1 MPLLLS
7 ATSSYLGVRG
17 PEREEE
23 RREREREREGE
34 EEGGGNKTCI
44 IVSALQVKVL
54 PGHFSQIKQ
63 IVQYSKKLTAVP
75 TMM

>member
-17 PEREEE
+17 SEREEE
-23 RREREREREGE
+23 RRERERE

-44 IVSALQVKVL
+44 IVSAL
-54 PGHFSQIKQ
+54 PT
-63 IVQYSKKLTAVP
+63 SKGFARP
-75 TMM
+75 FFAD